1 MDARFTTSSANAAAI
16 ELVRQDAIRERDAKI
31 GQWVRNAFRAIA
43 EYPRRRRVMDELS
56 MLTDRELADI
66 GLSRGD
72 IRRVFDMQQDER
84 PSATIH
90 TLPTAPKGQVEVTFQ
105 STRIAA

>member
-31 GQWVRNAFRAIA
+31 GQWFRNAFRAVA

-72 IRRVFDMQQDER
+72 IGRVFDMQPAR

-90 TLPTAPKGQVEVTFQ
+90 ALPTQNKGQVEVTFQ
-105 STRIAA
+105 SSRIAA